1 MILNLNVLNSIYNDM
16 TMSDHVCA
24 RVQSHTHT
32 QPTHRDIKARGQ
44 PQYEPTAA
52 SEARVTDVTGDSYP

>member
-1 MILNLNVLNSIYNDM
+1 M